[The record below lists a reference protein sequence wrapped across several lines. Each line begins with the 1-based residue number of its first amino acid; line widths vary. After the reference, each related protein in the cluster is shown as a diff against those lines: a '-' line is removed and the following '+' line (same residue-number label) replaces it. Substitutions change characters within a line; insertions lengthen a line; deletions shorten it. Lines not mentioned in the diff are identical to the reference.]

1 MKKTI
6 YTDEYAVLLR
16 LLIEKRANAGL
27 TQVDL
32 AKKLKSTQSFVSK
45 IERGERRLDIIQL
58 RTICGLLNV
67 SLSDFVSDLEH
78 ELAARR

>member
-6 YTDEYAVLLR
+6 YTDEYAVVLR
-16 LLIEKRANAGL
+16 LLIEKRAKAGL
-27 TQVDL
+27 TQIDL

-58 RTICGLLNV
+58 RTICGLLKV
-67 SLSDFVSDLEH
+67 SLPDFVSDLEH
-78 ELAARR
+78 ELAAR